1 MEDEGDATIVEVGF
15 LNYIEPD
22 LDSAVERCIARGAQ
36 EIVIVPYFLVAGK
49 FVKEELPRVVDI
61 VRSRHPAVRFAVA
74 DALQSHDA
82 LAEAILASAESAR
95 DLSSIVNIAEQA
107 ERFCR
112 QSPDCPNFGT
122 PDCPATEPT
131 I

>member
-61 VRSRHPAVRFAVA
+61 VRSRHPRVRFAVA